1 MKGRHMTAR
10 WKMQKQKPE
19 KHVIVIGAGPAGL
32 TAAYQLLKR
41 GGCSVTV
48 VEATDKIGGISR
60 TDSFNGNRMD
70 LGGHRFFSK
79 SEEVTKFWEELMPL
93 QGSPSYD
100 DMLTGREVQLSP
112 DGPDPEKTD
121 RVMLRRRRVSRIYFM
136 HRFFDYPV
144 TLSASTLRSMG
155 FCNTLK
161 VGFGYLAACIHK
173 REENSLED
181 FYINRFGKP
190 LYSMFFE
197 GYTEKLWGVHPSKIA
212 KDWGAQRV
220 KGLSLRKALA
230 DMLAKAFGR
239 RSKVNET
246 SLIEEFFYPKFG
258 PGQLWETLAGE
269 IVSLGG
275 KIMTSTECVRFS
287 TENDRI
293 TGATLRQGGCV
304 FNISADAVFS
314 SMPVKDLVKALPD
327 VPDSVRAVASELPY
341 RDFITVG
348 LLCKKLKLE
357 NKTSLKTLG
366 NIIPDCWIYVQDRN
380 VRLGR
385 VQVFNNWSPYMVTS
399 PDSTVWI
406 GLEYFCKEGDE
417 MWEMSDADFISMA
430 VSEVESIGLALSED
444 VIDST
449 RIRVKKAYPAYFGSY
464 ARFGEVREHLDT
476 IENLYCIGRN
486 GQHRYNN
493 MDHSMLTAFTAVR
506 AFHGE
511 CDKVELWNVNAEE
524 EYHEEKTS

>member
-1 MKGRHMTAR
+1 
-10 WKMQKQKPE
+10 
-19 KHVIVIGAGPAGL
+19 
-32 TAAYQLLKR
+32 
-41 GGCSVTV
+41 
-48 VEATDKIGGISR
+48 
-60 TDSFNGNRMD
+60 
-70 LGGHRFFSK
+70 
-79 SEEVTKFWEELMPL
+79 
-93 QGSPSYD
+93 
-100 DMLTGREVQLSP
+100 
-112 DGPDPEKTD
+112 
-121 RVMLRRRRVSRIYFM
+121 
-136 HRFFDYPV
+136 
-144 TLSASTLRSMG
+144 MG

-493 MDHSMLTAFTAVR
+493 MDHSMLTAFYCRPCLPRRMRQGR
-506 AFHGE
+506 ALERQRRRGIP
-511 CDKVELWNVNAEE
+511 
-524 EYHEEKTS
+524 